1 MRRLAIVTFLV
12 TLVSPL
18 TALGGG
24 MTSMRSPDDFV
35 EPGETVEMVAY
46 ENVSSFQ
53 FSQAPWVA
61 QLSLTSFAR
70 SGEPDWLRV
79 GEVHI
84 TPVTW
89 SGYGTHR
96 LYVTFVV
103 PADLATGEYGLRIV
117 NETGD
122 ELQWVWGYLKVGLPV
137 GQEESQYEWPL
148 DEPLVAKLPF
158 WATLVPTWPGV
169 LVKDIRAGRYPPD
182 AAQYLLD
189 PSVLDGPGIV
199 FLAPTTT
206 TAPFAQ
212 VASTTTPKVTTT
224 VTMVETTPTAL
235 RATRAD
241 SVVEPGALPAVVAA
255 LIMLVG
261 VGALVWLAARGRE
274 MHVVLGGRPIT
285 SPPPTDGSEGLDDHI
300 TTDNQ
305 ARH

>member
-1 MRRLAIVTFLV
+1 MRRLAILTFLV

-24 MTSMRSPDDFV
+24 MTSMRSPDEFV

-46 ENVSSFQ
+46 ENVSSAQ

-70 SGEPDWLRV
+70 SGEPDWLGV
-79 GEVHI
+79 GEVQI
-84 TPVTW
+84 TPVSW

-96 LYVTFVV
+96 IYVKFVV

-122 ELQWVWGYLKVGLPV
+122 ELQWVFGYLKVGLPV
-137 GQEESQYEWPL
+137 GQEEAHYEWPL

-169 LVKDIRAGRYPPD
+169 LVKDIRAGRYPLA

-189 PSVLDGPGIV
+189 PSILEAPGIV
-199 FLAPTTT
+199 LVAPTTT
-206 TAPFAQ
+206 TVPEP
-212 VASTTTPKVTTT
+212 TTTEPATTAPAT
-224 VTMVETTPTAL
+224 SVSPPASIATIAVPVSARSDQDALLPTLVTMWMMLA
-235 RATRAD
+235 
-241 SVVEPGALPAVVAA
+241 AV
-255 LIMLVG
+255 G
-261 VGALVWLAARGRE
+261 GLVWLAARGRK
-274 MHVVLGGRPIT
+274 MHVVLGGGPIP
-285 SPPPTDGSEGLDDHI
+285 SPSPTDGSEGIDDHV